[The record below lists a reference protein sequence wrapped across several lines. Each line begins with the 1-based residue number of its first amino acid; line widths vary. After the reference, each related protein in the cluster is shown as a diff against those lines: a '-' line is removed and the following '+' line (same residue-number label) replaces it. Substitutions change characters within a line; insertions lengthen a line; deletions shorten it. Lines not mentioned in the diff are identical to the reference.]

1 MNELLGLRV
10 LITLGDNDA
19 PQMTSVRA
27 ISPNGKYALLDDYCS
42 TGQAFGWQPIS
53 GFKVLDTLGPEGETE
68 SSLYKRLCAMW
79 TGKKVS
85 ND

>member
-27 ISPNGKYALLDDYCS
+27 ISPNGKYALLDDYC
-42 TGQAFGWQPIS
+42 TRGQSFGWQPI
-53 GFKVLDTLGPEGETE
+53 GEFKVLDTLGQEEETE
-68 SSLYKRLCAMW
+68 ASLYKRLRALW
-79 TGKKVS
+79 AKKVS